1 MLRYALR
8 RLAYLPLIL
17 VFVSTLTF
25 VLLRL
30 PFARD
35 PVPLMLGMDASQQ
48 QRDALRHDLELDRP
62 IYIQYGDWIGRMVR
76 GDLGKTFRGNQSVWK
91 EIERRVPVTFEVA
104 ILAMAISNTA
114 GVSVGVLSA
123 IKQNSLPD
131 YVARTAA
138 VFGQSIP
145 EFFLLVLLI
154 VIPSILWNYSPPVGG
169 HISILKDPLNNLRLY
184 LPAAA
189 LLGVTHA
196 AMMMRLTRSTL
207 LEVFRQ
213 DYVRTARSKG
223 LHERSV
229 IVRHSLKNAS
239 IPLFTA
245 LGSQIAALFFGSL
258 IFEQIFSVQ
267 GVGQF
272 FFTSLQA
279 ADMPVI
285 QTLTLYTAVVIVSIN
300 LIVDLSYTLM
310 DPRVVY
316 S

>member
-131 YVARTAA
+131 YIARTAA